1 MICFAVYSAFCYNEV
16 GPIQAVLGGT
26 TMDFLEL
33 QSFVTICDC
42 RNITEAA
49 RRLYITQPALSRRIR
64 DLEKELGVTLFVRRS
79 KGIEITE
86 AGTRLYRD
94 AVRMLEQRERFSAKA
109 IHLQKAESAALRVA
123 AAPYFP
129 RTPVLR
135 GVSSMAMDHPEV
147 TQIFKGESGFPDL
160 LIQDQVDIILCMK
173 GEVMSLPDIHYEVL
187 YDSPLSAF
195 VGQNHRLWGREQVL
209 WEDLAGETVVLHQ
222 CVAQTAEAFA
232 ELTLRRNCPSIKHIY
247 FCGSIEECILYA
259 AAGKAVALCGAGECE
274 YLPAVPDVVK
284 NQLVEGPSIDWSSPA
299 AAYNPDNPFA
309 LAFID
314 HVKKGFYGDSPAFP

>member
-1 MICFAVYSAFCYNEV
+1 
-16 GPIQAVLGGT
+16 
-26 TMDFLEL
+26 MDFLEL

-86 AGTRLYRD
+86 AGMRLYRD
-94 AVRMLEQRERFSAKA
+94 AVHMLEQRERFSAKA
-109 IHLQKAESAALRVA
+109 MRLQKAESAALRVA

-129 RTPVLR
+129 HTPVLR
-135 GVSSMAMDHPEV
+135 AISAMEADHPEV
-147 TQIFKGESGFPDL
+147 IQVFKGEPGFPDL

-187 YDSPLSAF
+187 YDSPLSMF
-195 VGQNHRLWGREQVL
+195 VGRGHRLWERERVL

-222 CVAQTAEAFA
+222 CVAQAAEAFV
-232 ELTLRRNCPSIKHIY
+232 ELALRKNCPSIKQIF
-247 FCGSIEECILYA
+247 FCKTVEECAFYA
-259 AAGKAVALCGAGECE
+259 AAGKAAALCGAGECE
-274 YLPAVPDVVK
+274 YLSAVPDVVK
-284 NQLVEGPSIDWSSPA
+284 NVPIEGPSIDWSSPA
-299 AAYNPDNPFA
+299 AAYNPANPFA
-309 LAFID
+309 QPFIN
-314 HVKKGFYGDSPAFP
+314 HVKKEFYGGGLILP